1 MEKKGIAVIGAG
13 MIGAA
18 HASGYRAQL
27 PRFLK
32 REPGLHLSTVCDANQ
47 EAAQALAASY
57 GFPRVTLRWQEVVA
71 EDSIRIL
78 SVALPNFL
86 HEEVTYAA
94 LSAGKHVICEKPLAL
109 TAAGARIL
117 CAKAAEAGVTAA
129 AVFNY
134 RRFPAVA
141 GIKKVVDQ
149 GLIGDPVQI
158 VVQAQSEYAADPR
171 LPYSWRYSRKLAGG
185 GALYDVGTHAI
196 DLAMFLCGEL
206 EEILGAVET
215 TVIRSRFLPV
225 VATTGHGHAELGAEQ
240 RSVDTDDL
248 SSAVM
253 RFKSGCLGLFSASR
267 VAVGMGNTLSFFLA
281 GTLGSVRF
289 STERPDE
296 YQLAR
301 RDGPGPASFSTLR
314 NSASSPYASQYLP
327 VPHDGVAVGYAEA
340 FGFMIGEFLEA
351 ALSGA
356 TMANGPFADG
366 LRAAEALEAIQRAAE
381 LGRPVRLQEVRQ

>member
-47 EAAQALAASY
+47 KAAQALAAGY
-57 GFPRVTLRWQEVVA
+57 GFPRVSLRWQEVVA

-117 CAKAAEAGVTAA
+117 CAKAAEAGLTAA
-129 AVFNY
+129 TVFNY

-141 GIKKVVDQ
+141 AIKKLVEQ
-149 GLIGDPVQI
+149 GRIGDPVQI
-158 VVQAQSEYAADPR
+158 VVQAQSEYAADPQR
-171 LPYSWRYSRKLAGG
+171 PFSWRYSRQLAGG

-196 DLAMFLCGEL
+196 DAAMFLCGEL

-215 TVIRSRFLPV
+215 TVIRKQVPPRGGDHGARARGTGRGAALRGHRRSELRRDEVQERLPGPFFRQPGRGGHGQHALFLP
-225 VATTGHGHAELGAEQ
+225 
-240 RSVDTDDL
+240 
-248 SSAVM
+248 
-253 RFKSGCLGLFSASR
+253 
-267 VAVGMGNTLSFFLA
+267 
-281 GTLGSVRF
+281 
-289 STERPDE
+289 
-296 YQLAR
+296 R
-301 RDGPGPASFSTLR
+301 RDPRLGKV
-314 NSASSPYASQYLP
+314 Q
-327 VPHDGVAVGYAEA
+327 H
-340 FGFMIGEFLEA
+340 
-351 ALSGA
+351 
-356 TMANGPFADG
+356 
-366 LRAAEALEAIQRAAE
+366 RAAGRVSAGPTGRPGSCFLFDPAQQR
-381 LGRPVRLQEVRQ
+381 LLPVRLRVPAGSP

>member
-141 GIKKVVDQ
+141 GIKKLVDQ

-158 VVQAQSEYAADPR
+158 VSCRRNPYAADPQLLR
-171 LPYSWRYSRKLAGG
+171 TAG
-185 GALYDVGTHAI
+185 ATRENWQAAARCHDVGTDAI

-225 VATTGHGHAELGAEQ
+225 AATTGHGHAELGAEQ

-248 SSAVM
+248 SSAVL

-289 STERPDE
+289 STERRTSISWPDGT
-296 YQLAR
+296 AR
-301 RDGPGPASFSTLR
+301 VLLPFRPCATAPPPRTHPSTCR
-314 NSASSPYASQYLP
+314 FPMMGWPSGTRKPSAS
-327 VPHDGVAVGYAEA
+327 
-340 FGFMIGEFLEA
+340 
-351 ALSGA
+351 
-356 TMANGPFADG
+356 
-366 LRAAEALEAIQRAAE
+366 
-381 LGRPVRLQEVRQ
+381 